1 MINNIS
7 QTETNQKLTETEQE
21 LYDALLDEYNDI
33 FENILII
40 NEKEMFDKILENVKA
55 ILGEKKMQTFSK
67 MTTAKVLSS
76 LKLSNYLPDINS
88 LKHIKEIMISFGKKD
103 RSHKMPYLNIDDI
116 FSHCEKC
123 SKCYHTCGE
132 ILLKPTA
139 FDFILCL
146 KCKMVYKKELI
157 HLFCNECKEEYYS
170 YIVDDSEP
178 EYENYYPAT
187 WEQYHCDN
195 FIYEEMTCPKC
206 DWMLYYNEKED
217 LLKCFE
223 CGWKCLSKEKYWT
236 CEICDKQFKSKV
248 REYFRFETKPKVNC
262 VRDALVQKIFA
273 RPAEMPC
280 CQEDPRYFTFLHG
293 ANNCKGILYT
303 GYLQGKE
310 MAVCSECRLVQKLLD
325 VFWTCPNCNSNFFC
339 KKKKDFRVNKNVY
352 MIKPKTNIK
361 LNEARNYDNF
371 INYKNDPERQIT
383 SENMK
388 SKYKYKFNFD
398 NISDKKINSNE
409 INNNKNEDKN
419 EDNNLNKI
427 NNTLEVDIENKTKK
441 IITPYMNKGKKY
453 NKLEIKTNNDSKK
466 ENEVLNDNNEN
477 NLIKTPKNLN
487 FKFKNRLANFYT
499 SKKDISSIQSDKHIR
514 NMKLVSLQN
523 FKYMKKNQTKFNK
536 SSNDNEDNILRANQL
551 LRSGKNM
558 NRIDNKKINLNLNLN
573 ISINNYLSRSYS
585 IKEAHNFR
593 NKLNNKISAKNY
605 VNNIRNNLEIN
616 QDIEPNENF
625 IPEDFIMIKQIG
637 EGSFGKIYCSEW
649 KKNGKKYAMKKMI
662 LRNKIE
668 IKKNQEQTDLV
679 YDLIKST
686 KTKGVINIYGAQ
698 CIKVT
703 SAEYH
708 FYVLMEL
715 ANIDWEKEI
724 KKRKENKE
732 YYTEGELFDILKQLT
747 ETFSLLQ
754 KNHITHRD
762 IKPQNVLIVNGV
774 YKVCDFGEAK
784 VIDGCDV
791 IRQTI
796 KGTELYM
803 SPIIFRALNKK
814 QNQLVHN
821 TYKSDV
827 FSLGMCILLAATLT
841 FQSLYD
847 IRELKDMDKIKNIL
861 IKYLIAKFSYDFV
874 HILVKML
881 EINEDLRPDFIELEK
896 ILAKK

>member
-1 MINNIS
+1 
-7 QTETNQKLTETEQE
+7 
-21 LYDALLDEYNDI
+21 
-33 FENILII
+33 
-40 NEKEMFDKILENVKA
+40 
-55 ILGEKKMQTFSK
+55 
-67 MTTAKVLSS
+67 
-76 LKLSNYLPDINS
+76 
-88 LKHIKEIMISFGKKD
+88 
-103 RSHKMPYLNIDDI
+103 
-116 FSHCEKC
+116 
-123 SKCYHTCGE
+123 
-132 ILLKPTA
+132 
-139 FDFILCL
+139 
-146 KCKMVYKKELI
+146 VY
-157 HLFCNECKEEYYS
+157 
-170 YIVDDSEP
+170 
-178 EYENYYPAT
+178 
-187 WEQYHCDN
+187 
-195 FIYEEMTCPKC
+195 
-206 DWMLYYNEKED
+206 
-217 LLKCFE
+217 
-223 CGWKCLSKEKYWT
+223 
-236 CEICDKQFKSKV
+236 
-248 REYFRFETKPKVNC
+248 
-262 VRDALVQKIFA
+262 
-273 RPAEMPC
+273 
-280 CQEDPRYFTFLHG
+280 
-293 ANNCKGILYT
+293 
-303 GYLQGKE
+303 
-310 MAVCSECRLVQKLLD
+310 
-325 VFWTCPNCNSNFFC
+325 
-339 KKKKDFRVNKNVY
+339 
-352 MIKPKTNIK
+352 
-361 LNEARNYDNF
+361 
-371 INYKNDPERQIT
+371 
-383 SENMK
+383 
-388 SKYKYKFNFD
+388 
-398 NISDKKINSNE
+398 
-409 INNNKNEDKN
+409 KNED
-419 EDNNLNKI
+419 NLNKI

-487 FKFKNRLANFYT
+487 LKFKNRLANFYT

-514 NMKLVSLQN
+514 NMKLISLQD
-523 FKYMKKNQTKFNK
+523 FKYMKKNKAKFNK
-536 SSNDNEDNILRANQL
+536 SSNDNEENILRSNQL

-593 NKLNNKISAKNY
+593 NKLNSKISAKNY

-762 IKPQNVLIVNGV
+762 IKPQNILVVNGQ
-774 YKVCDFGEAK
+774 YKLCDFGE
-784 VIDGCDV
+784 
-791 IRQTI
+791 IRVMQREGI
-796 KGTELYM
+796 VVQRVRGSELYM
-803 SPIIFRALNKK
+803 SPILFYGLRSKK
-814 QNQLVHN
+814 VQVRHN

-827 FSLGMCILLAATLT
+827 FSLGMCLFFAAGL
-841 FQSLYD
+841 SYRGPVE
-847 IRELKDMDKIKNIL
+847 IREVSDMKKKEEILNRRLSSRYSKKLINIL
-861 IKYLIAKFSYDFV
+861 HL
-874 HILVKML
+874 ML
-881 EINEDLRPDFIELEK
+881 QTKEVDRPDFILLEEA
-896 ILAKK
+896 IKKYGL

>member
-1 MINNIS
+1 MTNNIS
-7 QTETNQKLTETEQE
+7 QPETNKKFSETEQE
-21 LYDALLDEYNDI
+21 LYDAFLDEYNDI
-33 FENILII
+33 FEKILILP
-40 NEKEMFDKILENVKA
+40 EKKMFDNILENVKA
-55 ILGEKKMQTFSK
+55 ILGEKKMSTFTK
-67 MTTAKVLSS
+67 ITTAKVLSS

-88 LKHIKEIMISFGKKD
+88 LKQLKEIMLSFGKKD
-103 RSHKMPYLNIDDI
+103 RNHKMPFLKIEEI

-123 SKCYHTCGE
+123 SKCYHICGE

-139 FDFILCL
+139 FDFIICL

-157 HLFCNECKEEYYS
+157 HLYCNECKEEYYS
-170 YIVDDSEP
+170 YIIDESEP

-187 WEQYHCDN
+187 WEKYHCDN

-409 INNNKNEDKN
+409 INNNKNEDRN
-419 EDNNLNKI
+419 EDNINKI
-427 NNTLEVDIENKTKK
+427 SNTLEVDIENKTKK

-514 NMKLVSLQN
+514 NMKLISLQD

-536 SSNDNEDNILRANQL
+536 SSNDNEENILRSNQL

-593 NKLNNKISAKNY
+593 NKLNNKISSKNY

>member
-419 EDNNLNKI
+419 EDKI

-536 SSNDNEDNILRANQL
+536 SSNDNEENILRTNQL

-593 NKLNNKISAKNY
+593 NKLNNKISPKNY

-896 ILAKK
+896 ILTKK